1 MFSKEEIFKTTP
13 DHFDQLALQVFAH
26 QYENIEAYKQFSDM
40 MGKTPKS
47 VQKLIQIPFLP
58 IQFFKSHTMLPR
70 NQTVQMI
77 FESSGTTNGSPSKNY
92 VTDISWYEESFL
104 RGFEFFYGSP
114 VEFVFLGLLPSYLE
128 RQNSSLIYMVNHLMK
143 LSGKNANGFYL
154 DDFSGLFDMLDVLKT
169 GKRKTVLFGVTYAL
183 LDFVKDHK
191 IDFPDLVVIETG
203 GMKGKRDELS
213 RQAVH
218 QILRTG
224 FGVNQVHSEYG
235 MTELFSQA
243 YSRANGVF
251 QTPPW
256 MKILLRDTS
265 EPTKV
270 FSSGRQGAINVI
282 DLANV
287 NSCSFIATDDIGSLR
302 EDGQFEVLGRAHT
315 AEQRGCNL
323 MVE

>member
-1 MFSKEEIFKTTP
+1 MFSKEEIFGISP
-13 DHFDQLALQVFAH
+13 ASFDSLALRVFAH
-26 QYENIEAYKQFSDM
+26 QYATIEVYRQFSDM
-40 MGKTPKS
+40 MGRSPSTVKT
-47 VQKLIQIPFLP
+47 LAQIPFLP
-58 IQFFKSHTMLPR
+58 IQFFKSHQIIQA
-70 NQTVQMI
+70 NQTEQLI
-77 FESSGTTNGSPSKNY
+77 FESSGTTDNIPSKNY
-92 VTDISWYEESFL
+92 VTDVSWYVESSK
-104 RGFEFFYGSP
+104 RCFELFYGSP
-114 VEFVFLGLLPSYLE
+114 SDYVFLGLLPSYLE
-128 RQNSSLIYMVNHLMK
+128 RQNSSLIYMVNHFMK

-154 DDFSGLFDMLDVLKT
+154 DDFAGLFDMLDVLKT

-183 LDFVKDHK
+183 LDFVKEQK
-191 IDFPDLVVIETG
+191 IDFPDLIIIETG
-203 GMKGKRDELS
+203 GMKGKREELS

-224 FGVNQVHSEYG
+224 FGVSQVHSEYG

-243 YSRANGVF
+243 YSMANGIF

-265 EPTKV
+265 EPTQV
-270 FSSGRQGAINVI
+270 MASGRQGAINIV

-302 EDGQFEVLGRAHT
+302 PDGAFEVLGRAQS